1 MASCDLWLKDNE
13 RPEDS
18 KDFWDDVTIGSADD
32 LNQAEEWMADQI
44 VRFGY
49 APPSNPYRQDMADH
63 TNSLAK
69 LGLVSKTKRITVE
82 GSDKKQVKRVL
93 IVGDDPLRPY
103 RAAIEKTVA
112 RRRRGTVRRT
122 RQAGTRGHG
131 PGGRTAG
138 RAAEPARA
146 DGRGRRGGFLMLDAR
161 MQQAGIWRRSNTTTS
176 TTRHCPARL
185 IARRVGR
192 RGRLVPRLS
201 GRFCSGAEELMFRV
215 GAMGSGLPVIETRT
229 STDTDWDEEPLL
241 FFDLVDPSGGI
252 RSLCCNPVHMWANRP
267 NTRTT

>member
-63 TNSLAK
+63 KNSLAK

-93 IVGDDPLRPY
+93 IVGDETRFAPY
-103 RAAIEKTVA
+103 RAAIEKQWREGGVE
-112 RRRRGTVRRT
+112 RFVEPDKPVRED
-122 RQAGTRGHG
+122 
-131 PGGRTAG
+131 TA
-138 RAAEPARA
+138 PA
-146 DGRGRRGGFLMLDAR
+146 D
-161 MQQAGIWRRSNTTTS
+161 
-176 TTRHCPARL
+176 
-185 IARRVGR
+185 
-192 RGRLVPRLS
+192 
-201 GRFCSGAEELMFRV
+201 ELPDVLPNLREQ
-215 GAMGSGLPVIETRT
+215 MGV
-229 STDTDWDEEPLL
+229 DDEED
-241 FFDLVDPSGGI
+241 F
-252 RSLCCNPVHMWANRP
+252 
-267 NTRTT
+267 